1 VEKGGASLET
11 GSHREKKG
19 KRERGGFSP
28 EREGDE
34 RRSRVTG
41 GSPERRDG
49 RRRGVENARNREPRQ
64 GTEKE
69 VPGLGRERGKD
80 FLKTGYGRTGQS
92 TVPVRCTPD
101 SAQ

>member
-1 VEKGGASLET
+1 VEKGGASLEI

-19 KRERGGFSP
+19 EREGFSP

-34 RRSRVTG
+34 RRSRVAG

-49 RRRGVENARNREPRQ
+49 RRRGVENARDREPRQ
-64 GTEKE
+64 RTEKE

-80 FLKTGYGRTGQS
+80 FLKTGYGRTRQS
-92 TVPVRCTPD
+92 IVTVRCTPD